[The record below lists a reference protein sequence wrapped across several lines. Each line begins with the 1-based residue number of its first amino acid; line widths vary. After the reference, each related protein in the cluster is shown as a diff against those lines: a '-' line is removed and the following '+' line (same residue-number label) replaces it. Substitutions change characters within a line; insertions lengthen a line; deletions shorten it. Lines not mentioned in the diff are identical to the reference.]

1 MALNNQVTSSLN
13 LVDLDFDTLK
23 QSLIDFLRSQ
33 DQFKDYDFTGSNLNV
48 LLDILTHNTQK
59 NAFLL
64 NMNFAESF
72 LDSAQL
78 RASILSKA
86 KELNYCPRSARSS
99 VAKVKVEFTATGE
112 SQPYKIQK
120 GSSFSTFIKN
130 TSYTF
135 SIPENLMVFSSNNSF
150 EFETDICEG
159 IYVKDSYVVDYSKAN
174 QLFRLTN
181 RNVDTNSLT
190 VTVYENGSIIGD
202 NYLFKKDFLDLNSK
216 MKVYFL
222 QASERGFYEIYFG
235 DGVSGYKPVDKA
247 IVVLD
252 YRLSNGPSTNGA
264 KGFSINF
271 DPTGEQSELTG
282 NPKVTTLVQSNN
294 GDYAESD
301 DSIKYYAPRHFQVQ
315 QRAVIP
321 TDYEILLKEEFPEIN
336 AVSAYGGEEIYP
348 PQYGKVFVA
357 IALNTFDSLP
367 ESKKQEY
374 YSFIRRR
381 SALKPVIVDADYS
394 YFAINSKVRYNIN
407 KTTSSQNTIKTL
419 VINSIVEFNQKNLN
433 DFGVILRSSP
443 FSRSIDDSDVSVI
456 SNLTDVYLFKKIIP
470 IVGENTNINLDFG
483 ISIEDSYGSLG
494 SSHLIT
500 EDRALF
506 SSKFK
511 YNGIDCYI
519 EDNGDGDLQIVK
531 KDGQNYIKL
540 IKAGTINYST
550 GSIQINNLVF
560 DDYDGSSFRIY
571 VTPKDKDIVI
581 PRRTIASVDTSEIVV
596 NVEALQ
602 E

>member
-23 QSLIDFLRSQ
+23 QSLIEFLKSQ
-33 DQFKDYDFTGSNLNV
+33 NQFKDYDFTGSNLNV

-59 NAFLL
+59 NAFFL

-99 VAKVKVEFTATGE
+99 VARVKVEFTATRE

-135 SIPENLMVFSSNNSF
+135 SIPENLVVFSSNNSF

-159 IYVKDSYVVDYSKAN
+159 IYVKDSYVVDFSKGS

-181 RNVDTNSLT
+181 KNVDTESLT

-202 NYLFKKDFLDLNSK
+202 SYVFKKDFLDLNSR

-235 DGVSGYKPVDKA
+235 DGVSGYKPLDKS

-252 YRLSNGPSTNGA
+252 YRVSNGPISNGA

-271 DPTGEQSELTG
+271 DPTGEISELTS
-282 NPKVTTLVQSNN
+282 NPKVTTLIQSNN
-294 GDYAESD
+294 GGYPESD

-321 TDYEILLKEEFPEIN
+321 SDYEILLKEEFPEIN
-336 AVSAYGGEEIYP
+336 AVSAYGGEEVYP

-357 IALNTFDSLP
+357 IALKTFDSLP
-367 ESKKQEY
+367 ASKKEEY
-374 YSFIRRR
+374 YDFVRRR
-381 SALKPVIVDADYS
+381 SSLKPVIIDPEYS
-394 YFAINSKVRYNIN
+394 YFAINSVVRYNIN
-407 KTTSSQNTIKTL
+407 KTTSSINTIKTL
-419 VINSIVEFNQKNLN
+419 VMNSIMNFNTNYLN
-433 DFGVILRSSP
+433 DFGVILRNSP
-443 FSRSIDDSDVSVI
+443 FTRSIDDSDLSII
-456 SNLTDVYLFKKIIP
+456 SNITDVYLFKKIIP
-470 IVGENTNINLDFG
+470 ISGEKTSINLNYG
-483 ISIEDSYGSLG
+483 ISIEDSFGVIGEKHSI
-494 SSHLIT
+494 S
-500 EDRALF
+500 EDRAVF

-511 YNGIDCYI
+511 YNGTECYI
-519 EDNGDGDLQIVK
+519 EDDGDGILQIVK
-531 KDGQNYIKL
+531 KEGTNYIK
-540 IKAGTINYST
+540 IVNAGTVDYSK
-550 GSIQINNLVF
+550 GLIQINNLRF
-560 DDYDGSSFRIY
+560 DDYDGSSFRLY
-571 VTPKDKDIVI
+571 VIPKDKDITISKGV
-581 PRRTIASVDTSEIVV
+581 IASIDPSEMII
-596 NVEALQ
+596 NIQPLQ